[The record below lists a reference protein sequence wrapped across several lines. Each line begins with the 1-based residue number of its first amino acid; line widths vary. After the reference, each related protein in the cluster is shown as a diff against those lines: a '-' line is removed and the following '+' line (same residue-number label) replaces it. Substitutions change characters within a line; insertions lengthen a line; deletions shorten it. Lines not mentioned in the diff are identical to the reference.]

1 MIITLLLA
9 FLVLGAGIAGLPAVY
24 SVFFDPEA
32 AVEEDLPQTKEA
44 EEAADR
50 FMKSLQYP
58 LWEESEPLSREEISL
73 LGRAP
78 EIM

>member
-50 FMKSLQYP
+50 FMKLLQYP
-58 LWEESEPLSREEISL
+58 LWWRF
-73 LGRAP
+73 
-78 EIM
+78 